1 MHRTHQIKILV
12 FVLVMNVVVALPGVA
27 SADHVPP
34 PRFVGTA
41 SATDPDDSESR
52 LDIRK
57 ITFKADG
64 AGRARLIVAMHDR
77 WDCDYYSN
85 EAEGLEQQG
94 GRWGDIQWR
103 FRNGTESGE
112 TFGSFVCDENGSF
125 AFRVSTDGGQH
136 YEEFTAARP
145 SAKRVATTVNL
156 SVLHLSHDSEAYV
169 RTSIFGLRDGQ
180 FEMGTGDESRV
191 LKLSEL
197 HP

>member
-1 MHRTHQIKILV
+1 MHRTHRIEILILV
-12 FVLVMNVVVALPGVA
+12 AVMNVLVALPGVA

-41 SATDPDDSESR
+41 SAADPDDSKSR

-64 AGRARLIVAMHDR
+64 AGDARLVVAMHDR
-77 WDCDYYSN
+77 WNCDYYSN

-103 FRNGTESGE
+103 FRNGTTE

-136 YEEFTAARP
+136 YEEFTATRP
-145 SAKRVATTVNL
+145 SADRVATTVSL
-156 SVLHLSHDSEAYV
+156 SVLHLSPGSEAYV
-169 RTSIFGLRDGQ
+169 RTSIHGLRDGQ

-197 HP
+197 RP